1 VWRESA
7 ESDRRKIER
16 LRAALRD
23 RDMAIDALLAELGLT
38 RETVDWQRLMDGRA
52 LDGEGTDADDV

>member
-1 VWRESA
+1 MDENDVMHTE
-7 ESDRRKIER
+7 IER

-52 LDGEGTDADDV
+52 LDGEGNDG